1 MGRDVPALVPVLV
14 SGGASPLVGLTAGA
28 LAGLIVDD
36 LGLTSTVSFWGDPG
50 PLVVGCAVA
59 GALLWTTPA
68 RRLAGALAAALG
80 VLWLLVVF
88 TPLAGWLANG
98 LVRRD
103 PPAPADA
110 VFVTAS
116 GIHPTGELTSIAMA
130 RLMHGIE
137 LVAERQAPAL
147 VLSDLK
153 SPSPSYAGAAKSLM
167 EHLGVAS
174 ELQTVGPN
182 ENTRDEALSLARIC
196 RERGWKRVIV
206 VTSPYHSRRACAAV
220 EHEGISVACSPSVE
234 TTFDLN
240 GLVRSYERRRAFSKT
255 VQERI
260 GLLVPAARNG
270 D

>member
-1 MGRDVPALVPVLV
+1 V
-14 SGGASPLVGLTAGA
+14 SVRASPLVGLTAGA

-68 RRLAGALAAALG
+68 RRLAGTLAAALSI
-80 VLWLLVVF
+80 LWLLVAF

-103 PPAPADA
+103 PPAPTPADA

-116 GIHPTGELTSIAMA
+116 SIHTTGELTSVAMS
-130 RLMHGIE
+130 RLVHGIE

-153 SPSPSYAGAAKSLM
+153 SPLPSYAGAAKSLM
-167 EHLGVAS
+167 EHLGIAS
-174 ELQTVGPN
+174 EIQTVGPN
-182 ENTRDEALSLARIC
+182 ENTRDEALSLARTC

-220 EHEGISVACSPSVE
+220 EREGLSVVCSPSVE
-234 TTFDLN
+234 TAFDLN
-240 GLVRSYERRRAFSKT
+240 GLVRSDERRRAFSKA
-255 VQERI
+255 VHERI
-260 GLLVPAARNG
+260 GLLQYWWRGWLTEGAAG
-270 D
+270 G